1 MAVTFVIIAMAW
13 GRSTAPGEEGGGVI
27 IEVGAQQRAPGALGG
42 CVEEQT
48 HRTTMLSPCT
58 KQMGRDPDTGP
69 KILSIPEGLLD
80 RRSGLE
86 GMGNTMV
93 C

>member
-1 MAVTFVIIAMAW
+1 MINGA
-13 GRSTAPGEEGGGVI
+13 GGGGGGGII
-27 IEVGAQQRAPGALGG
+27 IEVGARQRAPGALGA

-48 HRTTMLSPCT
+48 HSATTPRPSA

-69 KILSIPEGLLD
+69 KILIPGGLLD
-80 RRSGLE
+80 RRSGLG